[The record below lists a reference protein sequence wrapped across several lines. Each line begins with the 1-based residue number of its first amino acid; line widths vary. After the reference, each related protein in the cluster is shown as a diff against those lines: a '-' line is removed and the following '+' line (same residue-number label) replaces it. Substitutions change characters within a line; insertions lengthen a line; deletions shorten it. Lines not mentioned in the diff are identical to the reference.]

1 MLFLVLKIIHLSSVI
16 LFVGS
21 IFFIT
26 YIIDVLKHQNPKEE
40 YKLFAPKIST
50 RARKLMFINVP
61 IVLLSG
67 LALLF
72 MYDFAN
78 IAVLMWLKVVL
89 ALGVIVT
96 FFLSD
101 WIVKKTDHIHWFHH
115 FFHHAVI
122 FVMAL
127 VVILS
132 QLM

>member
-61 IVLLSG
+61 IVFLSG

-72 MYDFAN
+72 MYDFTS

-101 WIVKKTDHIHWFHH
+101 WIVKKTDHIHWFYH